1 MTIAGTSTGNLTGM
15 AATDSSP
22 LRRLRCLDPDEL
34 HQRLD
39 EEVSRSIRHG
49 TPLACLLV
57 RLDDFQQIAQ
67 EHGIELAE
75 QALMHAGEAILA
87 ELRRFDR
94 VGRPQPHE
102 LVVVLPGA
110 AVIQGEA
117 VARRTLNRLRAIKIE
132 FERTRRPL
140 CVSVGIAAW
149 RAPLSAQQLIDQ
161 ARYAAGNS
169 RQSIES

>member
-1 MTIAGTSTGNLTGM
+1 MTTAGTSTRNLAGM
-15 AATDSSP
+15 AATNP
-22 LRRLRCLDPDEL
+22 RTFGRLRCLDPDEL

-49 TPLACLLV
+49 TSLACLLV

-67 EHGIELAE
+67 AHGVDLAE

-110 AVIQGEA
+110 AVMQGEA
-117 VARRTLNRLRAIKIE
+117 VARRTLTRLRAIKIE

-149 RAPLSAQQLIDQ
+149 RAPLNAKQLIDQ
-161 ARYAAGNS
+161 ARHAAGNS
-169 RQSIES
+169 RHSIES